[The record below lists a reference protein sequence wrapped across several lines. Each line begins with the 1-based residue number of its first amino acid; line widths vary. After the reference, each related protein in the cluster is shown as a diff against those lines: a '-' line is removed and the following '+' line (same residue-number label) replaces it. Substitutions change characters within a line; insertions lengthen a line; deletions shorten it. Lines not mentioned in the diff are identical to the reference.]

1 MGKQTKKY
9 LDFVIDK
16 LTNSIEN
23 ILTGEV
29 FDTEITRISDEDIK
43 TIKNKDWQFNW
54 RSEFKDKSKLI
65 FKLTTANNPT
75 IIQGL
80 ISIEDKDDHF
90 FMHLVESSKFNLGK
104 HKIYLG
110 IPGNL
115 VAYACKVSFDQGY
128 EGYVAFDSKTVL
140 IEHYQKSL
148 GATHIR
154 DRRMFIDTKAAGKL
168 VSQYFKS

>member
-1 MGKQTKKY
+1 MSRQAKKY
-9 LDFVIDK
+9 LNFVIDK

-23 ILTGEV
+23 TLTGEV
-29 FDTEITRISDEDIK
+29 FDTEITRLTDKDFK

-54 RSEFKDKSKLI
+54 KSEAKDKSKQI
-65 FKLTTANNPT
+65 FKLTTTNNPT

-80 ISIEDKDDHF
+80 LSIEDKDDHI

-110 IPGNL
+110 VPGNL
-115 VAYACKVSFDQGY
+115 VAYACKVSFDKGY